1 MQVPVQITFRDTPHS
16 EAVKE
21 HIQEKVD
28 KLQQFCHNIVACHV
42 VVEFENKNQRRGNLH
57 NTRITVT
64 VPGKELVTTHNETE
78 DMYASIKTA
87 FEDMTRQLENYVE
100 HMQGQTKSQQELAS
114 GKIVRL
120 FNGDGFGFIEG
131 MDGTEFYFNA
141 NHVSHPAFNKLS
153 VGMPVHFI
161 KEMGHDG
168 PQAHRV
174 RVLENSAE

>member
-16 EAVKE
+16 EAVKA

-28 KLQQFCHNIVACHV
+28 KLQQFCHNMVACHV
-42 VVEFENKNQRRGNLH
+42 VIEFENKNQRRGNLH

-64 VPGKELVTTHNETE
+64 VPGKELATTHNEAE
-78 DMYASIKTA
+78 DMYASIKDA

-100 HMQGQTKSQQELAS
+100 HVQGQIKGQQELAS

-131 MDGTEFYFNA
+131 MDGTEFYFNE
-141 NHVSHPAFNKLS
+141 NHVTHPTFHKLS

>member
-78 DMYASIKTA
+78 DMYASI
-87 FEDMTRQLENYVE
+87 DMLIDKLDRQLIKYKEKRRNHRDSE
-100 HMQGQTKSQQELAS
+100 FPEQ
-114 GKIVRL
+114 
-120 FNGDGFGFIEG
+120 NIE
-131 MDGTEFYFNA
+131 E
-141 NHVSHPAFNKLS
+141 
-153 VGMPVHFI
+153 
-161 KEMGHDG
+161 
-168 PQAHRV
+168 
-174 RVLENSAE
+174 